1 VNVEIEKKERAQP
14 TYATVDVDLGN
25 ARDNTEIASPFAP
38 ARLVVWDLDGSL
50 SVRINRMDAPLLPL
64 HVGDVLQFAP
74 GAPERFWHLYA
85 TNAAQAGKK
94 ATLVLGTDP
103 LWLSRGT

>member
-1 VNVEIEKKERAQP
+1 VEIEKKERAQP
-14 TYATVDVDLGN
+14 AYAVVELDLGA
-25 ARDNTEIASPFAP
+25 ARDKAEVTLPFAP
-38 ARLVVWDLDGSL
+38 ARVVVWDLDGNL
-50 SVRINRMDAPLLPL
+50 SVRINRNDAPLLPL

-74 GAPERFWHLYA
+74 GASERIWHLYA

-94 ATLVLGTDP
+94 ATLVLGSDP